1 VITRILST
9 TLIVLGLAVVVRTLA
24 EGIGGGVG
32 LLIGALFVFVGS
44 IRLYA
49 AGVR

>member
-1 VITRILST
+1 MITRVLSA
-9 TLIVLGLAVVVRTLA
+9 TLIVLGIAVVVRTLA

-32 LLIGALFVFVGS
+32 LLVGALLVFVGS
-44 IRLYA
+44 IRFYA

>member
-1 VITRILST
+1 VITRVLSV
-9 TLIVLGLAVVVRTLA
+9 TLIVLGIAVVSRTLA

-32 LLIGALFVFVGS
+32 LLIGALLVFVGS

-49 AGVR
+49 AGMR